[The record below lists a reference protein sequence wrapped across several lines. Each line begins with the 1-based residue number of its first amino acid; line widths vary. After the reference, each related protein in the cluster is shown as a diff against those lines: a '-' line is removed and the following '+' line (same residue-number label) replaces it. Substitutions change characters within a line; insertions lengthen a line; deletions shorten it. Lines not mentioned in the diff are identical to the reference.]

1 MRAPLLPAAAAAGLA
16 TMVMAAPAEGD
27 CKCDTKVPAFFLAG
41 DSTTAIQLS
50 NDETHGG
57 GWGNGFLALLKPP
70 AWGINY
76 GHNGATTASFV
87 SMGDWG
93 QVMADVKNRTAKYS
107 CFVTIQVSCLF
118 HLSARSSYESP
129 VFGVS
134 GVTNSSVRSYYI
146 LLLPVDGH
154 VVRPLETHRRPE
166 VAWCLFCLVPVF
178 RQRPSSGS

>member
-1 MRAPLLPAAAAAGLA
+1 MRTSLLQSITAAGLA
-16 TMVMAAPAEGD
+16 AMAAAAPAEGD
-27 CKCDTKVPAFFLAG
+27 CNCGTKAPAFFLAG

-93 QVMADVKNRTAKYS
+93 RVIADVKNNTAKYT
-107 CFVTIQVSCLF
+107 CFVTIQVRCLLF
-118 HLSARSSYESP
+118 IPPAAHGRYGMSRPLSFS
-129 VFGVS
+129 
-134 GVTNSSVRSYYI
+134 SSVSVGSLRGLALCTTRSR
-146 LLLPVDGH
+146 D
-154 VVRPLETHRRPE
+154 RPTSFTLH
-166 VAWCLFCLVPVF
+166 L
-178 RQRPSSGS
+178 